1 MKLAESAPKID
12 PKTIP
17 KAHFFTMFR
26 FVFFNF
32 RCDLIDEIDVKHITP
47 RDEATA
53 KCITTSE
60 AYPSCNKIKYVTGT
74 IIIPPPT
81 PSKPAIKPEASPVNK
96 KINTIIVN

>member
-1 MKLAESAPKID
+1 
-12 PKTIP
+12 
-17 KAHFFTMFR
+17 MFK
-26 FVFFNF
+26 FVFFNL

-81 PSKPAIKPEASPVNK
+81 PSKPATKPEASPVNK
-96 KINTIIVN
+96 KINTIIVNEFSVFKV